1 MHTDS
6 NGPIA
11 FSFSNTISRPYQH
24 LHSCL
29 SRRRCRSYNG
39 VAATSEERM
48 HHYATKSPIPISN
61 NLVYSV
67 IDGDNDDDNNEP
79 SSGGG
84 VYIDLGSIPFDEKD
98 NDGSIEMERDDNN
111 PYYQVQS
118 QRHNNTTTIEEWRSH
133 HWITL
138 VDDEPA
144 IRLAIGDYLHSMGYS
159 VITACDGPMAF
170 LEVLLWSCSWSLL
183 GNNEEQTEGGGEG
196 QEPEQERQR
205 QPPWIVDGGGE
216 GENYSKWRLPDC
228 VISDIRMPGGIDG
241 VQLLELLRRSTPV
254 VADAAAAGKDM
265 EKISKKKKKK
275 NTGGTKKEDKTAVNI
290 YDAKDD
296 FELLDAIVAGGGDA
310 SRNERIATPID
321 QAMHYLNAIRG
332 CIRFLA
338 QDPSTKGQK
347 KEQAKQQ
354 YHPSSLQ
361 QMPVILLTAKAM
373 VSDRIVGYE
382 AGANGYLPKPFRPEE
397 LLGMVDNLMRKQ
409 EREQNKSILYAKNDG
424 AVTTGN
430 VVNRDI
436 LDLTP
441 EEVKDITKDLT
452 EIRQAL
458 GARAKRMATETQR
471 TEDDDLV
478 SLLPEAMR
486 MLEKGERRKRV
497 LTKAHI
503 RSILALQFGV
513 IFPRNDR
520 NTRREVLMAKL
531 EEQIASHPEKLE
543 SGQGAL

>member
-1 MHTDS
+1 MHPDS

-11 FSFSNTISRPYQH
+11 FSFSNTISRPYQN

-29 SRRRCRSYNG
+29 SRRRCRSYDR

-48 HHYATKSPIPISN
+48 RHYTTKSPIPISN
-61 NLVYSV
+61 NLVYSA
-67 IDGDNDDDNNEP
+67 IDGDNDDDNDEP
-79 SSGGG
+79 SSGGGG

-98 NDGSIEMERDDNN
+98 NDGSIEMEIDDN
-111 PYYQVQS
+111 YQVQS
-118 QRHNNTTTIEEWRSH
+118 QSYNNTTTIEEWRSR
-133 HWITL
+133 HWVTL
-138 VDDEPA
+138 IDDEPA

-183 GNNEEQTEGGGEG
+183 GNNEEQTEGGGGG
-196 QEPEQERQR
+196 QEQERQR
-205 QPPWIVDGGGE
+205 QPPPWIVDGDSE
-216 GENYSKWRLPDC
+216 RDYYSKWRLPDC

-241 VQLLELLRRSTPV
+241 VQLLELLRRSTPGV
-254 VADAAAAGKDM
+254 TAAAIGKDT
-265 EKISKKKKKK
+265 EKITKKKKKK
-275 NTGGTKKEDKTAVNI
+275 RGGTKKEDETAANI

-310 SRNERIATPID
+310 SRNERITTPID

-332 CIRFLA
+332 CIRFLT
-338 QDPSTKGQK
+338 QNPPTNGQE

-354 YHPSSLQ
+354 YHSGSLQ

-409 EREQNKSILYAKNDG
+409 ERERNKSILSAKNDG
-424 AVTTGN
+424 AVISGD

-458 GARAKRMATETQR
+458 DARAKRMAIETQR
-471 TEDDDLV
+471 KEDDDLV
-478 SLLPEAMR
+478 SLLPEAMW
-486 MLEKGERRKRV
+486 MLKNGERRNRV

-513 IFPRNDR
+513 TFPRNDR
-520 NTRREVLMAKL
+520 NTKRDVLMAKL

-543 SGQGAL
+543 SGQRAL